1 MIYHFKFDKE
11 SFFSFSNWK
20 TLGLQE
26 TKEPKVAI
34 PILQQT
40 YQLLDLTLT
49 SSQFLS
55 TLIIEMLSILS
66 LVVKVI
72 HNS

>member
-1 MIYHFKFDKE
+1 
-11 SFFSFSNWK
+11 
-20 TLGLQE
+20 
-26 TKEPKVAI
+26 
-34 PILQQT
+34 LQQT

-72 HNS
+72 HSS